1 MDNQNY
7 KNLET
12 QLLEFETK
20 LKDVMNDINLEEF
33 SRQNKIIRLLQEY
46 SMEEY
51 KSNPILQS
59 KILDIFNELFKKKL
73 ETNNNLDSL
82 TKDIK
87 KIKEDEVLKQQKKNQ
102 ENNENSDNDLIDLNL
117 DDILLKTK
125 DTILEVLDEFLENK
139 LSLKDLIK
147 DNRGFYIG
155 VSLILTLFFLYF
167 FYILITDDNYSS
179 KSGGGI
185 HINYNN

>member
-7 KNLET
+7 KNLEI

-20 LKDVMNDINLEEF
+20 LKDVMNDKNLEEF
-33 SRQNKIIRLLQEY
+33 SKQNKVVRLLQEY
-46 SMEEY
+46 SVEEY

-59 KILDIFNELFKKKL
+59 KILDIFNELFQKKIN
-73 ETNNNLDSL
+73 TNNNLESL

-87 KIKEDEVLKQQKKNQ
+87 KIKEDEIIKQKLKNE
-102 ENNENSDNDLIDLNL
+102 ENNKTNDSNLIDLNL
-117 DDILLKTK
+117 DDILIKTK
-125 DTILEVLDEFLENK
+125 DTILEVLDDFLENK

-179 KSGGGI
+179 NNGGGI

>member
-33 SRQNKIIRLLQEY
+33 SRQNKVIRLLQEY

-59 KILDIFNELFKKKL
+59 KILDIFNELFNKKI

-87 KIKEDEVLKQQKKNQ
+87 KIKEDEVLNQQKNE
-102 ENNENSDNDLIDLNL
+102 ENNEISDNNLIDLNL

-155 VSLILTLFFLYF
+155 VSLILTLFFCTF
-167 FYILITDDNYSS
+167 FIFL
-179 KSGGGI
+179 
-185 HINYNN
+185 